1 MKNKN
6 YDEYFDL
13 FCKIKKL
20 KMEIY
25 NLHGENMKLRQVNKL
40 YETYFE
46 SDVEVRDKLVEKV
59 KDYKNRIEKAI
70 KFIDENKTEVE
81 LDEYL
86 LCDCLYDEKTIEL
99 LEILKGSDKEC

>member
-6 YDEYFDL
+6 YDEYFEL
-13 FCKIKKL
+13 FYKIRKLRMENYNLNDEIIKL
-20 KMEIY
+20 KS
-25 NLHGENMKLRQVNKL
+25 QNKL

-46 SDVEVRDKLVEKV
+46 SDIEVRDKLMDKI

-70 KFIDENKTEVE
+70 KFINENKCEIE

-86 LCDCLYDEKTIEL
+86 LCDCIYDQKTLEL
-99 LEILKGSDKEC
+99 IDILKGSDKEC